1 MIKQESIIQRLA
13 GIVEDE
19 KFIIEDLHNV
29 GFSQLEKDTVKKDVN
44 KLLDYVVAITDQ
56 MHIKVLLD
64 EAVKKLQNKKMDDL
78 RKNNLERLKD
88 ED

>member
-1 MIKQESIIQRLA
+1 MIRQSIIQRLA
-13 GIVEDE
+13 GIVEDQ

-29 GFSQLEKDTVKKDVN
+29 GFSQLEKDTIRKDVN
-44 KLLDYVVAITDQ
+44 KLLDFVVAITDQ

-64 EAVKKLQNKKMDDL
+64 DSIKKLQNKKMDDF
-78 RKNNLERLKD
+78 RKKNLEKLED